1 MAQSCALTTTDNP
14 YDPFT
19 QYDAWYRFDEGKGYH
34 SCAYLARIARTSDQ
48 LSDAENEQELERA
61 IDDIIKY
68 DPLDQKIRTGCRKHL
83 QKSKSRYKGFASR
96 ECIKALAAFFAQ
108 IGRFYLWLCFCN
120 AISFNSKSPFA

>member
-48 LSDAENEQELERA
+48 LSDAENEQELEPA
-61 IDDIIKY
+61 TALLEKY
-68 DPLDQKIRTGCRKHL
+68 GLDAEGI
-83 QKSKSRYKGFASR
+83 YKKV
-96 ECIKALAAFFAQ
+96 KADT
-108 IGRFYLWLCFCN
+108 
-120 AISFNSKSPFA
+120 KDSPSVSA